1 MILPGFHSGE
11 ESSSVLPGGDG
22 GERFQAHPRPPSPSF
37 LALDVST
44 ASAAAA
50 DASHRPCAGSKPVRE
65 GCLAA
70 ARDALV
76 WGRVTCGPG
85 VTPGRV
91 TGDVSELDAL
101 FLAHRRRVCVPRQR
115 PGRVDDA
122 DVPGLCVVA
131 NVRLVTRGCAS
142 ADVARFNAG
151 ASSTATTMPDL
162 SIRSMRSTCSLTSA
176 KATLCLA
183 ASTGVR
189 GAARDAGRCTSF
201 LTCISSRWAPF
212 HPPRRCGAMPAP
224 LKAPSMW
231 MWFPVTIGLSAGGDA
246 RMRPSPG
253 EGAGAH

>member
-22 GERFQAHPRPPSPSF
+22 GERFQAQPRPPSPSF

-65 GCLAA
+65 GCFAA
-70 ARDALV
+70 ARDAPV

-85 VTPGRV
+85 VTPWRV
-91 TGDVSELDAL
+91 TGGASELDAL
-101 FLAHRRRVCVPRQR
+101 LLAHRRRVCVPRQR

-131 NVRLVTRGCAS
+131 NVRLVTCGIAS

-151 ASSTATTMPDL
+151 GAASTATTTPVL
-162 SIRSMRSTCSLTSA
+162 SIRSIR
-176 KATLCLA
+176 
-183 ASTGVR
+183 
-189 GAARDAGRCTSF
+189 
-201 LTCISSRWAPF
+201 
-212 HPPRRCGAMPAP
+212 
-224 LKAPSMW
+224 
-231 MWFPVTIGLSAGGDA
+231 
-246 RMRPSPG
+246 
-253 EGAGAH
+253 